1 MRLYKSLFTLTIVL
15 LFSTCAEK
23 PTEVKTTGEVQGR
36 VLDIKTGAGI
46 ENATVTIPTISDK
59 LTDISGF
66 YQFKDIEEGTYSFVA
81 EKTGYVSE
89 IKQIVIEVNETKEV
103 NFQLMKDEPVLSV
116 APTQINFGNT
126 ETEQPVSI
134 TNTGTGALTWTA
146 SENLNWLS
154 LSPTSGSV
162 NAEDTTSTTVSV
174 TRAGL
179 DQGSYEGEIA
189 FVSNG
194 GNDTVQVQME
204 VVPTLVVS
212 ESSLDFGTELT
223 SLTLTVT
230 NPSGGILEWA
240 AAGNASWLT
249 VSPNS
254 GTTQTEDDVLT
265 ILVNRTGLDGGDYS
279 STVTITSN
287 GGNYTVTVTMR
298 VPLPPELSVSPA
310 SLNFGASTS
319 TMNLNISNN
328 GDGVLTWNVAADQGW
343 LSTSPTSG
351 ETTTE
356 TDQVAIMVDRND
368 LEVGDYSGSI
378 TITTNGGTATIPIT
392 LNVVPGPTLSVTS
405 TALDFNASQNTL
417 TFSITNVG
425 TQTLEWNIS
434 DNQDW
439 MSVSPTSGSTTA
451 EQDIVTVTVD
461 RNGLAAGDYSGS
473 VTVTSNGGDQ
483 VVTVSMA
490 VAPELSVSANQLD
503 FGLTNDQLSF
513 NITNTGQGVLSWSIS
528 DDQAWI
534 SVSPTSGST
543 TTETDPTQVTVDRTG
558 LSAGDYSGTVTVT
571 SDGGNEAITVSM
583 SVPAPP
589 LLAVNP
595 TSLDFGA
602 SETSLSVTI
611 TNGGDQTLEWS
622 VSDNQDWMSVSPTS
636 GSTTAEQDIVTV
648 TVDRNGLAAGDYS
661 GSVTVTSNG
670 GDQVVAVSMEILPPV
685 LEASTTFLD
694 FGEIE
699 TELPFIISN
708 EGTAPLNWSISSNQS
723 WIAVNSSSGTTNA
736 GNPTDVSVTVDRSD
750 SDAGSY
756 SGLIYV
762 QSNGGDATINISMIV
777 TDFPAPTLEDPYNI
791 TESSMTLAWSVVDHL
806 NFQEY
811 RLYRSTIP
819 DVDETST
826 LVTTITIADQ
836 NTYDDTDLDN
846 GTTYYYKVYSVSA
859 YGVTAGSNVV
869 SASTPFIPTG
879 SWGLV
884 HSLDEDVALSAI
896 YVLSDDD
903 IWFAG
908 EQNDL
913 SIIYHYISGNF
924 VEITPPNIGEI
935 LDIDFNSYDDGWA
948 VSDQGV
954 LHYNGTIWSFET
966 NVTSARDVHVESNND
981 VWFIGIDGGY
991 HKSGDSFSQLGFSGH
1006 AIAVENDFGVL
1017 LSDETSNGVYL
1028 YNGMSWNWTDVLPDH
1043 YVQTTIYH
1051 EVEIFDTN
1059 KAYIKVY
1066 RGGTWGNTIFYF
1078 DGVSWGPE
1086 IYLAYYTS
1094 AIEALNSDFLI
1105 ACTHSYGPSNGIIHY
1120 WDGNESSEIGN
1131 IYLNDIDFI
1140 DYFTG
1145 WGCGL
1150 NKVYRYE

>member
-1 MRLYKSLFTLTIVL
+1 MSFYKFLFTIAIVAL
-15 LFSTCAEK
+15 LSTCAEK
-23 PTEVKTTGEVQGR
+23 PTQVKSTGEVQGR

-46 ENATVTIPTISDK
+46 ENATVTIPTVSDK

-103 NFQLMKDEPVLSV
+103 NFQLMKDEPVLSIT
-116 APTQINFGNT
+116 PTQINFGNT
-126 ETEQPVSI
+126 DTEQPVSI

-154 LSPTSGSV
+154 LSPTSGLV

-189 FVSNG
+189 FLSNG
-194 GNDTVQVQME
+194 GNDTLQVQME

-212 ESSLDFGTELT
+212 ESSLNFGTELT
-223 SLTLTVT
+223 ALTLTVT
-230 NPSGGILEWA
+230 NPGGGNLEWTVTNTA
-240 AAGNASWLT
+240 NWLT

-254 GTTQTEDDVLT
+254 GTTQTEDDVLN
-265 ILVNRTGLDGGDYS
+265 ILVDRTGLDGGDYS
-279 STVTITSN
+279 STITFTSN
-287 GGNYTVTVTMR
+287 GGNYTVSVVMR
-298 VPLPPELSVSPA
+298 VPLPPELLFSPS
-310 SLNFGASTS
+310 SLDFGASTS
-319 TMNLNISNN
+319 TMNLNIINN
-328 GDGVLTWNVAADQGW
+328 GDGLLTWNVAADQGW
-343 LSTSPTSG
+343 LSTSPTAG

-356 TDQVAIMVDRND
+356 TDQVSIMVDRNN
-368 LEVGDYSGSI
+368 LEVGDYSGNI
-378 TITTNGGTATIPIT
+378 TITTNGGNATIPIT

-461 RNGLAAGDYSGS
+461 RSGLAAGDYSGS

-483 VVTVSMA
+483 VVAVSMA

-528 DDQAWI
+528 DDQTWI

-558 LSAGDYSGTVTVT
+558 FSAGDYSGTVTVT

-648 TVDRNGLAAGDYS
+648 TVDRSGLAAGDYS

-670 GDQVVAVSMEILPPV
+670 GDQVVAVSMEILPPILV
-685 LEASTTFLD
+685 VSSSLLD
-694 FGEIE
+694 FGSTE
-699 TELPFIISN
+699 TNQTFLITNIGA
-708 EGTAPLNWSISSNQS
+708 GTLNWSISVDQF
-723 WIAVNSSSGTTNA
+723 WISLWPSSGSTSTEE
-736 GNPTDVSVTVDRSD
+736 DEISVTVDRSGL
-750 SDAGSY
+750 SYGSY
-756 SGLIYV
+756 SGNLNIT
-762 QSNGGDATINISMIV
+762 SDGGDATVSVNMDV
-777 TDFPAPTLEDPYNI
+777 PFFEDFADLDDWTNDLWTLG
-791 TESSMTLAWSVVDHL
+791 SSCPDSPCAMFYQYGDGNPDIATMYTYVNVVDGQTLSFWVNQGGLEIELYINNNLIWTKSSGADPSIDL
-806 NFQEY
+806 NGSGNIQIKFVASGPEY
-811 RLYRSTIP
+811 Y
-819 DVDETST
+819 
-826 LVTTITIADQ
+826 
-836 NTYDDTDLDN
+836 
-846 GTTYYYKVYSVSA
+846 SA
-859 YGVTAGSNVV
+859 YIDN
-869 SASTPFIPTG
+869 
-879 SWGLV
+879 L
-884 HSLDEDVALSAI
+884 
-896 YVLSDDD
+896 
-903 IWFAG
+903 
-908 EQNDL
+908 
-913 SIIYHYISGNF
+913 II
-924 VEITPPNIGEI
+924 E
-935 LDIDFNSYDDGWA
+935 
-948 VSDQGV
+948 
-954 LHYNGTIWSFET
+954 
-966 NVTSARDVHVESNND
+966 
-981 VWFIGIDGGY
+981 
-991 HKSGDSFSQLGFSGH
+991 
-1006 AIAVENDFGVL
+1006 
-1017 LSDETSNGVYL
+1017 
-1028 YNGMSWNWTDVLPDH
+1028 
-1043 YVQTTIYH
+1043 
-1051 EVEIFDTN
+1051 
-1059 KAYIKVY
+1059 
-1066 RGGTWGNTIFYF
+1066 
-1078 DGVSWGPE
+1078 
-1086 IYLAYYTS
+1086 
-1094 AIEALNSDFLI
+1094 
-1105 ACTHSYGPSNGIIHY
+1105 
-1120 WDGNESSEIGN
+1120 
-1131 IYLNDIDFI
+1131 
-1140 DYFTG
+1140 
-1145 WGCGL
+1145 
-1150 NKVYRYE
+1150 